1 VSSAAADRTL
11 RPFPLVPRFALEGT
25 VAGTHRAIR
34 RGRGYEPVSAR
45 PYRRGDPTRLI
56 DWAASARLSAARGS
70 DEFIIR
76 ENRAEE
82 TPLVVIIEDRRPAMA
97 LHAPPLPWLRKP
109 AVTRAA
115 TATIRVSVRRVRG
128 AVARVTDPAA
138 GGLTW
143 EGNGPAG
150 GAGTGDWDAPDDSVA
165 RSFALLRRRRRELPS
180 GTFVFV
186 LSDFL
191 VPPPDRV
198 WLEALA
204 HRWDV
209 VPVVIQDPVWE
220 GSFPQV
226 DGVVFPVED
235 PRSGQIRGV
244 RMSRGEVR
252 QRAES
257 NAARQAELLKGL
269 RTLTLDPILLETD
282 DGERIS
288 AAFTAWAAARVARR
302 RR

>member
-1 VSSAAADRTL
+1 VSRDAADRAL

-25 VAGTHRAIR
+25 VAGSHRALR

-56 DWAASARLSAARGS
+56 DWAASARLSAAHGS

-82 TPLVVIIEDRRPAMA
+82 TPRVVVIEDRRPAMA
-97 LHAPPLPWLRKP
+97 LQRSPLPWLRKP
-109 AVTRAA
+109 EAVRAA
-115 TATIRVSVRRVRG
+115 TGTIRASVRHVRG
-128 AVARVTDPAA
+128 AMARVTDADA
-138 GGLTW
+138 GVLTW
-143 EGNGPAG
+143 DASLPSRRAPSS
-150 GAGTGDWDAPDDSVA
+150 DWEAPEDILA
-165 RSFALLRRRRRELPS
+165 RAFALLRRRRGELPS

-191 VPPPDRV
+191 APPPDRA

-220 GSFPQV
+220 SSFPAV
-226 DGVVFPVED
+226 DGVVLPVGD
-235 PRSGQIRGV
+235 PRSGRIRGV

-252 QRAES
+252 RRADA
-257 NAARQAELLKGL
+257 NAARQAALLQKL
-269 RTLTLDPILLETD
+269 RSLTLDPVLLETD
-282 DGERIS
+282 EAERV
-288 AAFTAWAAARVARR
+288 AGAFAAWAAARVARR

>member
-1 VSSAAADRTL
+1 VSRDPGDRAL

-82 TPLVVIIEDRRPAMA
+82 TPRVVVIEDRRPAMA
-97 LHAPPLPWLRKP
+97 LQPAPLPWLRKP
-109 AVTRAA
+109 EVTRAA

-128 AVARVTDPAA
+128 ALARVTDPDAS
-138 GGLTW
+138 GLTW
-143 EGNGPAG
+143 EGSPAA
-150 GAGTGDWDAPDDSVA
+150 GASRPGAWDAPDDSVTRA
-165 RSFALLRRRRRELPS
+165 FGLLRVRRRELPS
-180 GTFVFV
+180 GTFIFV

-191 VPPPDRV
+191 EPPADRV

-204 HRWDV
+204 RRWDV

-220 GSFPQV
+220 GGFPDV
-226 DGVVFPVED
+226 EGVVLPVQD
-235 PRSGQIRGV
+235 PRSGRIRGL
-244 RMSRGEVR
+244 RMSKGEVR
-252 QRAES
+252 NRAEA
-257 NAARQAELLKGL
+257 NATRQAELLTRL
-269 RTLTLDPILLETD
+269 RSLTLDPVLLETD
-282 DGERIS
+282 DAERIS